1 MPSHRKILIIGQ
13 NYAPETSGNAPYT
26 SSLASGLASSG
37 WTTRVIT
44 AQPYYPAWRVTPGY
58 DKWAST
64 TEEGGVRVDR
74 KRHFVPRHP
83 TGFSRLMSEIS
94 FGVRSLL
101 APWGKRD
108 VVVFVSP
115 SLFAVGVALL
125 RAKVARQPIV
135 IWVQDLYSL
144 GISETGQGGARI
156 ARLMASVESVVL
168 RRAHA
173 VVTIHERFQRN
184 VIEKL
189 GCEPERVH
197 VVRNWT
203 HLGDTAPIDREAV
216 RARMGWTGD
225 ELVVLHAGN
234 MGVKQGL
241 ENVVAAA
248 RIATEQ
254 GKHIRFVLLGGGNQ
268 RANLFSLGQDVEK
281 LEFVDPLPDDEFRSV
296 LAAADVLLVNEK
308 PGVSG
313 MSVPSKL
320 TSYMGTGLPIL
331 AATDSGS
338 VTDEELAISG
348 AGVTVPAGDAAA
360 LVRAAEGLRADP
372 GKRAE
377 LGDAGL
383 LFRKRH
389 FDERSAIKR
398 YAHVLEEVVAVRGG
412 PPNNGQGTRQ

>member
-1 MPSHRKILIIGQ
+1 MPSRRNVLIVGQ

-26 SSLASGLASSG
+26 SSLAAGLASSG
-37 WTTRVIT
+37 WAARVIA
-44 AQPYYPAWRVTPGY
+44 AQPYYPAWQVAPGF
-58 DKWAST
+58 DKWATSA
-64 TEEGGVRVDR
+64 TESGVRVDR
-74 KRHFVPRHP
+74 KRHFVPRRP
-83 TGFSRLMSEIS
+83 TSFTRLLSEIS

-115 SLFAVGVALL
+115 SLFAVGVAVL
-125 RAKVARQPIV
+125 RAKATRQPVV

-144 GISETGQGGARI
+144 GVSETGQGGARI
-156 ARLMASVESVVL
+156 ARLMASVESSVL
-168 RRAHA
+168 RRADA
-173 VVTIHERFQRN
+173 VVTIHERFQRH
-184 VIEKL
+184 VIEAL
-189 GCEPERVH
+189 ECEAARVH

-203 HLGDTAPIDREAV
+203 HLSETPAVDREAV
-216 RARMGWTGD
+216 RARMGWTNE

-248 RIATEQ
+248 RIAAQ
-254 GKHIRFVLLGGGNQ
+254 RGKAIRFVLLGGGNQ
-268 RANLFSLGQDVEK
+268 REHLVALGGGIEK
-281 LEFVDPLPDDEFRSV
+281 LEFVDPLPDDEFQSV

-320 TSYMGTGLPIL
+320 TSYMGTGLPVL
-331 AATDSGS
+331 ASTDPGS
-338 VTDEELAISG
+338 VTDEELALSG

-360 LVRAAEGLRADP
+360 LVRAAEDLQNDAGR
-372 GKRAE
+372 RAE
-377 LGDAGL
+377 LGEAGL
-383 LFRKRH
+383 QFRKRH

-398 YAHVLEEVVAVRGG
+398 YAHVLEGVIVGRGG
-412 PPNNGQGTRQ
+412 PHNDG